1 MIARI
6 VYMLFLLY
14 LGVIGLY
21 ILIWIACKSTKLRFG
36 YFFLIPFLIL
46 TTKGRKKL
54 EKDLLK

>member
-6 VYMLFLLY
+6 LYILFLLY

-21 ILIWIACKSTKLRFG
+21 VLVWITYKSTKLRFG

>member
-6 VYMLFLLY
+6 VYTLFLLY

-21 ILIWIACKSTKLRFG
+21 VLVWIACKSTKLRFG

-46 TTKGRKKL
+46 TAKGRKKL